1 MTVSTPAT
9 FDTTAPA
16 AKKPRASKGKGKA
29 TNGASTGVDVR
40 ELSPDSGS
48 SRPESRQARVEEV
61 PDDS

>member
-1 MTVSTPAT
+1 MWEWDLP
-9 FDTTAPA
+9 
-16 AKKPRASKGKGKA
+16 KKKGKKKSEKAEKKGKGKA